1 MVLHETG
8 QDFEIVV
15 EVPEDGEWML
25 SWNYANARGSLY
37 SELTCGIRM
46 LYVNGE
52 KFGLNIFPNRHHA
65 GGMAPSFLTDGWD
78 MWGWTIPDKLHLKA
92 GKNTL
97 VLKIE
102 SDADNMSRTVNDFTL
117 KGYSLTKY

>member
-1 MVLHETG
+1 
-8 QDFEIVV
+8 
-15 EVPEDGEWML
+15 
-25 SWNYANARGSLY
+25 
-37 SELTCGIRM
+37 
-46 LYVNGE
+46 VNGE

-78 MWGWTIPDKLHLKA
+78 MWGWTIPEKLHLKA

-102 SDADNMSRTVNDFTL
+102 SDADNMSRTVNDFML
-117 KGYSLTKY
+117 KGYSLIKY